1 MKISALLKI
10 TTPLHITAPGDKRAD
25 PATGEIVFNDKAT
38 PLIAA
43 QKMPVINP
51 KFAAA
56 ALEQRESDDRAAMEQ
71 VEDDAKTPG
80 AAQKKDSV
88 GDRNT
93 VDLPVIAAN
102 NLAGHLRRH
111 AASIV
116 LDVLRSRGEHVSL
129 PVYSSLMS
137 GAWTG
142 RPDASDMNYGE
153 YVQAK
158 AHPYLGLF
166 GGGPRMMRKG
176 FATFNALPALSW
188 VREFLSIPHVAA
200 EVMPD
205 IPAYRLTKIFF
216 FRHNDDLADLSNITQ
231 LDGTV
236 KNSDE
241 LLTKYHA
248 ALLEDKPKDEGGKPK
263 NRVSCFAFSSIEV
276 VLPGTTFD
284 VNFELRDDLTDAQVG
299 LFLLTLD
306 RFAQTDTLGG
316 WGRNGFGRFAFSA
329 VETEGERLFDA
340 GRLNRSNSWVVDKL
354 SAWEQAA
361 QDMSAAQLEYLL
373 RRGEDSREKKAKKA
387 KGEDTPAKDSAFS
400 QLEDAL
406 AANT

>member
-10 TTPLHITAPGDKRAD
+10 TTPLHITAPGDKRVDA
-25 PATGEIVFNDKAT
+25 ATGKIVYTEQST
-38 PLIAA
+38 PLISI

-51 KFAAA
+51 KFSAAPVEA
-56 ALEQRESDDRAAMEQ
+56 RESDDDPVMGDILPA
-71 VEDDAKTPG
+71 DASPESTNKDNAP
-80 AAQKKDSV
+80 AQ
-88 GDRNT
+88 RNT
-93 VDLPVIAAN
+93 IELPVIAAN

-111 AASIV
+111 AASLV
-116 LDVLRSRGEHVSL
+116 LDALRARGERVSL
-129 PVYSSLMS
+129 PVYSSLVN

-142 RPDASDMNYGE
+142 VPDASDMVYGE

-176 FATFNALPALSW
+176 FATFNALPALGW
-188 VREFLSIPHVAA
+188 VRDFLSVPHVEA

-205 IPAYRLTKIFF
+205 VPAHRLTKIFF
-216 FRHNDDLADLSNITQ
+216 FRHNDDLADLTNITQ

-236 KNSDE
+236 KDSED

-248 ALLEDKPKDEGGKPK
+248 ALLEDKQGGRKG
-263 NRVSCFAFSSIEV
+263 RVSCFTFSSIEV

-284 VNFELRDDLTDAQVG
+284 VNFELRDDLTDAQIG

-316 WGRNGFGRFAFSA
+316 WGRNGFGRFVFSA
-329 VETEGERLFDA
+329 VDGDGERLFEN
-340 GRLNRSNSWVVDKL
+340 GRLNRTSSWVMGKL
-354 SAWEQAA
+354 TAWDQAA
-361 QDMSAAQLEYLL
+361 QAMTGAELEQLL
-373 RRGEDSREKKAKKA
+373 RRGEESREKKAKKA
-387 KGEDTPAKDSAFS
+387 KGEGVPTKDSAYTRL
-400 QLEDAL
+400 QDAL
-406 AANT
+406 GA